1 MQLLSV
7 LAHHSEP
14 GDPVLM
20 EWIRHQ
26 IDSILGLGPAVI
38 VIGLGAVI
46 VAIPLAIMVVFWAQR
61 MRQRRS

>member
-1 MQLLSV
+1 
-7 LAHHSEP
+7 
-14 GDPVLM
+14 M

-26 IDSILGLGPAVI
+26 IDAILGVGPATI

-61 MRQRRS
+61 VRQRRL

>member
-1 MQLLSV
+1 MLLSV
-7 LAHHSEP
+7 LAHQSEP

-26 IDSILGLGPAVI
+26 IDAMLGLGPAAI
-38 VIGLGAVI
+38 VIGLGAMI

-61 MRQRRS
+61 MRQKRL